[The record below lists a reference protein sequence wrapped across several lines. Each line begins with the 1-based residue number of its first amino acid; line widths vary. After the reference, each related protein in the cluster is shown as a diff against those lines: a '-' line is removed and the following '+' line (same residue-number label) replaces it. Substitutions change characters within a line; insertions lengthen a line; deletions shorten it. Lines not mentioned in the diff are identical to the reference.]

1 MAKKVKI
8 RSLSNG
14 SIIGT
19 IVLAVFCVFISVL
32 GFQKYTILRSATQ
45 DYIQCETSAR
55 SLQNGSDIL
64 TKRARLAVSNASHY
78 YIESYFEETNTIRT
92 REKALQQLAL
102 LDSDTDAID
111 SLREALSYSTELM
124 NTEYRSMR
132 LVEEAIHT
140 DPSLWPE
147 ELKQV
152 TLSDKESAL
161 SDEGKLKLAQDLL
174 VSQSYETSKEK
185 ISSDINSALAVLTN
199 EIIDRQNRA
208 ANVFTHVFRIMFACI
223 LLSALLM
230 LLNGLIMRYWIV
242 RPLIRYT
249 DSIRHGL
256 IFPIRG
262 VNELQILADTYNKV
276 YQENEERE
284 RLMKHQ
290 AEHDPLTGA
299 LNRGSFDRLLE
310 LSEKDGVDFAL
321 LLIDVDTFK
330 SVNDT
335 YGHAAGDAILKEVA
349 QQPTTEF
356 RSVDHICRIGGDE
369 FAVIMVNMTSDL
381 AYTIEEKISAINQHL
396 SAPKDGLPAVSL
408 SVGAAFTD
416 RENPG
421 PDLFKDA
428 DSALYYTKEHGRHGC
443 NIYPVKE

>member
-140 DPSLWPE
+140 DPALWPE

-174 VSQSYETSKEK
+174 VSRPTRPRRRRSPVT
-185 ISSDINSALAVLTN
+185 SAL
-199 EIIDRQNRA
+199 
-208 ANVFTHVFRIMFACI
+208 
-223 LLSALLM
+223 
-230 LLNGLIMRYWIV
+230 
-242 RPLIRYT
+242 
-249 DSIRHGL
+249 
-256 IFPIRG
+256 
-262 VNELQILADTYNKV
+262 
-276 YQENEERE
+276 
-284 RLMKHQ
+284 
-290 AEHDPLTGA
+290 
-299 LNRGSFDRLLE
+299 
-310 LSEKDGVDFAL
+310 
-321 LLIDVDTFK
+321 
-330 SVNDT
+330 
-335 YGHAAGDAILKEVA
+335 
-349 QQPTTEF
+349 
-356 RSVDHICRIGGDE
+356 RSP
-369 FAVIMVNMTSDL
+369 F
-381 AYTIEEKISAINQHL
+381 
-396 SAPKDGLPAVSL
+396 
-408 SVGAAFTD
+408 
-416 RENPG
+416 
-421 PDLFKDA
+421 
-428 DSALYYTKEHGRHGC
+428 
-443 NIYPVKE
+443 